1 MKKGKPDTDMEA
13 ACKAEESRVE
23 ALSLSRAAELPE
35 STNCLTCSEDGRYL
49 GLGHSQG
56 LSVWCTSSLTC
67 VADWLEDRLEIT
79 SIQMTSM
86 AETAY
91 LLGTIDDMGVAR
103 VFAYHCDTI
112 HLLSVVNIMDDI
124 NKRSVCVTFELS
136 HGGQY
141 AAATISCNGAVWLE
155 VHHFPSETWV
165 KELEMVVSQTQEP
178 ISSGDLGVKWS
189 PLSVAT
195 KIKPPKIT
203 AGTTLEGPH
212 AVQVTDFLTYF
223 SDLDVDTRSHQ
234 EKEQSF
240 DTNAEKRKQTNESTG
255 YCTQHFLLPCAQ
267 FPGDRTAR
275 SQRGLPVAVCVW
287 WMGGRNLL
295 QYLLKKAP
303 KNEPDVEPMPDMLW
317 PNAKKILCSAVSRCT
332 RYIALGL
339 NHALVSVWDRQYGSQ
354 LSVVSMSAPDCA
366 ISRIHFAD
374 HWHVSTDEVR
384 LLLVCKSGAIHR
396 VTTGRGT
403 KCCTTLLTE
412 RPKDSG
418 GLPTTSAS
426 VPFLQSTFLVVQ
438 RNGKMFLQ
446 DVVNKTTVRCLIPP
460 ETHLIATPCSPVYA
474 LNTKRQTLFIR
485 GDQDSSY
492 SATPKEEDGQSHLLV
507 FHFGESDILKQFIVS
522 PPDSPQQEET
532 QSFVS
537 LEETCNL
544 YLQQRALS
552 VDERNKALAQTWK
565 QLQETAAETQQ
576 SCS

>member
-1 MKKGKPDTDMEA
+1 MEA
-13 ACKAEESRVE
+13 VCKAETSRAE
-23 ALSLSRAAELPE
+23 ALELSKATQLPE

-67 VADWLEDRLEIT
+67 AADWLEDRLEIT
-79 SIQMTSM
+79 SLQMTSM
-86 AETAY
+86 AESSY

-112 HLLSVVNIMDDI
+112 HLLSVVNIMEDI
-124 NKRSVCVTFELS
+124 NKRSICLAFELF

-155 VHHFPSETWV
+155 VHHFPSETWL
-165 KELEMVVSQTQEP
+165 KELEMVASQTQEP
-178 ISSGDLGVKWS
+178 NFLGGVKWS

-195 KIKPPKIT
+195 KIKPPQIP
-203 AGTTLEGPH
+203 AGTALEGPH
-212 AVQVTDFLTYF
+212 AVQVADFLTYF
-223 SDLDVDTRSHQ
+223 SALDVDTRSRQ

-240 DTNAEKRKQTNESTG
+240 NTNAEKRKQTNGSTRC
-255 YCTQHFLLPCAQ
+255 CTQHFLLPCAQ
-267 FPGDRTAR
+267 FSSDR
-275 SQRGLPVAVCVW
+275 SQRELPVAVCVW
-287 WMGGRNLL
+287 WTGDHNLL
-295 QYLLKKAP
+295 QYSLQKAP
-303 KNEPDVEPMPDMLW
+303 KNKPDVEPMPDVLW

-332 RYIALGL
+332 RYIALAL
-339 NHALVSVWDRQYGSQ
+339 DSALVSVWDRQSGSQ
-354 LSVVSMSAPDCA
+354 LSVVSMSTPDCA
-366 ISRIHFAD
+366 ISRIQFAD
-374 HWHVSTDEVR
+374 HWHVSTDEVH

-396 VTTGRGT
+396 VTTGRGRP
-403 KCCTTLLTE
+403 CCTMPLTE
-412 RPKDSG
+412 SPKDNG
-418 GLPTTSAS
+418 DLPTTSTS
-426 VPFLQSTFLVVQ
+426 VPFLQSMFLVVQ

-446 DVVNKTTVRCLIPP
+446 DVINKTTVRCLIPP
-460 ETHLIATPCSPVYA
+460 KSHLIATPCNPVYA

-485 GDQDSSY
+485 GDQDSSCRA
-492 SATPKEEDGQSHLLV
+492 SSKDDKDGQSHLLI
-507 FHFGESDILKQFIVS
+507 FRFGECDILKQFIVS

-565 QLQETAAETQQ
+565 QLQETAAMAQQ
-576 SCS
+576 RHSRAAAK